1 MFSGHLV
8 TKEWSFLKMCYTF
21 LFFNN
26 YSKFTDL
33 FCDSNIYLRKKGLF
47 CFFKARVIFLSM
59 RENICFSKE
68 LLLWRNIFKMFVWK
82 CFYHYMILWLKTMY
96 LKHKTLV
103 VLYFKNQNFLTGIKV
118 FRREG
123 HWV

>member
-33 FCDSNIYLRKKGLF
+33 FCDSNIYLKKKRFILLLQGKDGIFINERKYLLF
-47 CFFKARVIFLSM
+47 KRTLAMEKHLQNVCLEMFLS
-59 RENICFSKE
+59 
-68 LLLWRNIFKMFVWK
+68 LYDFVIE
-82 CFYHYMILWLKTMY
+82 HNVSQPQNLGSS
-96 LKHKTLV
+96 
-103 VLYFKNQNFLTGIKV
+103 VL
-118 FRREG
+118 
-123 HWV
+123 